1 MRPFIRTLW
10 LGAAAALAAGCSA
23 ANQASQNPALPSSA
37 GSGASVSVPTADGSP
52 APLAR
57 KGPAGPGWLSPA
69 LRNGT
74 SGPVMYTAQQN
85 DDDVLIYPE
94 AGTNQAPIG
103 KITNGISQPW
113 GLWVDKSG
121 NLYVANSSG
130 KVTVY
135 APGSVDPSA
144 TYTKDL
150 YRPLYVIA
158 DQAGDVFAGNGNGNK
173 GGTVVEFLPGSA
185 SAHQVLQTPGTEA
198 DGMDFDQQGNLYVAY
213 RGGMKRGGLGS
224 VEKFAPGSTQ
234 GQVIGMKVHQPQ
246 GLIVD
251 NEGNILVAETSSRWR
266 AVALFRPGKTRPML
280 RLRLPQTSDPTQI
293 AITADES
300 ELFVGS
306 FTDNSLYV
314 TAYPL
319 TKASTWTLLDKI
331 TGQLEGV
338 ALSNGQVF

>member
-1 MRPFIRTLW
+1 MRPVIRILW
-10 LGAAAALAAGCSA
+10 SATAALVAGCSTV
-23 ANQASQNPALPSSA
+23 NQASQNQPLPSGGVAAAS
-37 GSGASVSVPTADGSP
+37 ASVPIADGSP
-52 APLAR
+52 APNPR
-57 KGPAGPGWLSPA
+57 RGPTGPGWLSPA

-74 SGPVMYTAQQN
+74 SGPVVYAAVEGYGE
-85 DDDVLIYPE
+85 VLIYPE
-94 AGTNQAPIG
+94 DGTNQAPIG
-103 KITNGISQPW
+103 KITNGISGPW

-130 KVTVY
+130 SVTVY
-135 APGSVDPSA
+135 PPGSVDPSA

-158 DQAGDVFAGNGNGNK
+158 DQNGDVFAGNGNGNK
-173 GGTVVEFLPGSA
+173 GGTVVEFLPGST
-185 SAHQVLQTPGTEA
+185 SAYQVLKTPGTEA

-213 RGGMKRGGLGS
+213 RGGTKRGGLGS

-251 NEGNILVAETSSRWR
+251 NEGNVLVAETSQRWK
-266 AVALFRPGKTRPML
+266 AVALFRPGKTRPLL
-280 RLRLPQTSDPTQI
+280 RLKLPTYSDPTQI

-306 FTDNSLYV
+306 FTNGSLYV
-314 TAYPL
+314 TPYPL
-319 TKASTWTLLDKI
+319 TKTSTWTVLD
-331 TGQLEGV
+331 TVYGQLEGV